1 MKLSKWIP
9 ATVFS
14 ALLFAA
20 LAPRTVLA
28 DEWNDRTIV
37 NFSNPVQVPGATLDA
52 GTYVFK
58 VLQSDADRIVVQI
71 LNPREDHV
79 FATAIA
85 QEDFH
90 GTAQARRE
98 DPLAPTPGKTHF
110 SFYEAQQGQPPA
122 IKTWFYP
129 GQSYG
134 FDFLYP
140 KDGK

>member
-1 MKLSKWIP
+1 MKLSRWIP
-9 ATVFS
+9 ATVFG

-20 LAPRTVLA
+20 LTPRLVLA
-28 DEWNDRTIV
+28 DEWNDRTVV

-58 VLQSDADRIVVQI
+58 VLQSDADRVVVQI

-79 FATAIA
+79 YATLVT
-85 QEDFH
+85 QPNYH
-90 GTAQARRE
+90 GTAHARLE
-98 DPLAPTPGKTHF
+98 DPTVPTPEKTHF
-110 SFYEAQQGQPPA
+110 IFYEARQGQPPA

-134 FDFLYP
+134 FDFLYSN
-140 KDGK
+140 DQ